1 MLKRFLATGLLLL
14 TSTVLVSSK
23 TPTVLERIQAE
34 GKLYVLSRNG
44 PTTYY
49 EGPHGL
55 TGFEYTLAKA
65 FADELGVELVIR
77 EESNLGLLIDS
88 VGRPMAD
95 IGASGLTVTERRKA
109 KVRFGQ
115 PYLEVTQQLIYH
127 RDGERPA
134 EVADLIGKEILVIA
148 NSSHSERL
156 RELRRDYPELRWS
169 ERHDLEMIDLVQM
182 VHTGQVQYAIVDS
195 NAFAINRNV
204 YPNAQSAFDI
214 SEPQQLAWA
223 FPRQA
228 DSSLYDA
235 AQEFFARIAESGRL
249 AEVTE
254 YFYGH
259 MDKVNKGGA
268 LLFADRVKT
277 RLPNW
282 EGYLQAAGEEY
293 GIDWRLLAAMSYQE
307 SHWDPKARSH
317 TGVRGLM
324 MLTLVT
330 AKELGI
336 SNRIDPEQ
344 SIHGGARYFKQIYQR
359 IPERIQGPDRTWFAL
374 AAYNVG
380 MGHLEDAR
388 VLTESHGADPDKWA
402 DVKQYLPLLAKRKY
416 YQHTKFGYAR
426 GWEPVAYVQH
436 IRQFYNILRWLD
448 QQKQRQVAD
457 ATEHFDSIKAA
468 DRGLISLSLSL

>member
-1 MLKRFLATGLLLL
+1 M
-14 TSTVLVSSK
+14 
-23 TPTVLERIQAE
+23 E
-34 GKLYVLSRNG
+34 
-44 PTTYY
+44 
-49 EGPHGL
+49 
-55 TGFEYTLAKA
+55 
-65 FADELGVELVIR
+65 
-77 EESNLGLLIDS
+77 
-88 VGRPMAD
+88 
-95 IGASGLTVTERRKA
+95 
-109 KVRFGQ
+109 
-115 PYLEVTQQLIYH
+115 
-127 RDGERPA
+127 
-134 EVADLIGKEILVIA
+134 
-148 NSSHSERL
+148 
-156 RELRRDYPELRWS
+156 
-169 ERHDLEMIDLVQM
+169 
-182 VHTGQVQYAIVDS
+182 
-195 NAFAINRNV
+195 
-204 YPNAQSAFDI
+204 
-214 SEPQQLAWA
+214 
-223 FPRQA
+223 
-228 DSSLYDA
+228 
-235 AQEFFARIAESGRL
+235 ESGRL

-282 EGYLQAAGEEY
+282 EAYLKAAGEEY

-330 AKELGI
+330 ARELGI

-402 DVKQYLPLLAKRKY
+402 DVKQYLPLLAKRKF

-426 GWEPVAYVQH
+426 GWEPVTYVQH
-436 IRQFYNILRWLD
+436 IRQFYNILRWYD
-448 QQKQRQVAD
+448 QQKQRQVAMAD
-457 ATEHFDSIKAA
+457 AA
-468 DRGLISLSLSL
+468 DHFQPVTAAERGLISLSL